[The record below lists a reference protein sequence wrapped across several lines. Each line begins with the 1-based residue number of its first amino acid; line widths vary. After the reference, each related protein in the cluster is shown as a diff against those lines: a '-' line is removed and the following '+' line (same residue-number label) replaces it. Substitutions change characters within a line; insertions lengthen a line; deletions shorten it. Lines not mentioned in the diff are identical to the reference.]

1 MCQGNAT
8 PPGFGDAYLTVRQ
21 ESLEATLCDLR
32 ISPDGAV
39 QARAAYARWERRLT
53 SLRLPFP
60 VTVPRHPAADEKR
73 PVRTAPR
80 APVGDGESVDLNEL
94 LSEARGT
101 LGDLVGDRV
110 ELSVVPAA
118 EWAGVAAAGRRL
130 WTLLRALV
138 GAACRRMPHGGTLTI
153 ETADTVL
160 DAEFCSFH
168 GQLRPGAYV
177 MLALSDAGLPG
188 PPGIGSANGREPFH
202 RRVTGAARSGHGGLA
217 DAIARQIGGCIC
229 RHEGLGWGNTTEVFL
244 PSAGKPHGSGR
255 PGKPGDCPPRGFET
269 VLVVNADR
277 EARAHTVRGLACLGY
292 TVLAASD
299 PAEAREV
306 CGCFQGPVHLL
317 ICGPTCAL
325 TNAGDLLLVL
335 RRHDPALRLLCL
347 AADSGKALEHAESK
361 RLDGAW
367 LPARPTP
374 EALAW
379 KVREVL
385 DQNRRFFVV

>member
-1 MCQGNAT
+1 M
-8 PPGFGDAYLTVRQ
+8 RQ

-39 QARAAYARWERRLT
+39 QARAAQARWERRLA
-53 SLRLPFP
+53 SIRLPFA

-73 PVRTAPR
+73 RVRTAPKG
-80 APVGDGESVDLNEL
+80 PVGERESVDLNEL
-94 LSEARGT
+94 LTEARGT
-101 LGDLVGDRV
+101 LGDLVGERV
-110 ELSVVPAA
+110 ELNVVPAA
-118 EWAGVAAAGRRL
+118 ERAGVAAAGRRL
-130 WTLLRALV
+130 WTLLHALV

-160 DAEFCSFH
+160 DAEFCSSH

-188 PPGIGSANGREPFH
+188 PRGIGSANAREPSH
-202 RRVTGAARSGHGGLA
+202 RYVTGAARPGHGGLA

-229 RHEGLGWGNTTEVFL
+229 RHEGLGCGNTTEVFL

-255 PGKPGDCPPRGFET
+255 PGKPADSLPRGFET
-269 VLVVNADR
+269 VLVVSADR
-277 EARAHTVRGLACLGY
+277 EARTQTVRGLACLGY
-292 TVLAASD
+292 TVLVASD

-306 CGCFQGPVHLL
+306 CNRFEGPVHLL
-317 ICGPTCAL
+317 ICGPTCAP
-325 TNAGDLLLVL
+325 TNAGDLLWGL
-335 RRHDPALRLLCL
+335 RRHDPGLRLLCL
-347 AADSGKALEHAESK
+347 TAGPGKALEHAESK
-361 RLDGAW
+361 WLDGAW
-367 LPARPTP
+367 LPARPTL

>member
-1 MCQGNAT
+1 MCQANAT
-8 PPGFGDAYLTVRQ
+8 PPGVGDACLTVRQ
-21 ESLEATLCDLR
+21 ESLEATLCDLT

-39 QARAAYARWERRLT
+39 QAREAHARWERRLA
-53 SLRLPFP
+53 SLRLPFAL
-60 VTVPRHPAADEKR
+60 TLPRFAAAEKR

-80 APVGDGESVDLNEL
+80 GPADERESVDLNEL
-94 LSEARGT
+94 LTEARRT
-101 LGDLVGDRV
+101 LGDLVGDRI

-118 EWAGVAAAGRRL
+118 ERAGVAAAGRRL

-138 GAACRRMPHGGTLTI
+138 GAACRRMPHGGTLTV

-160 DAEFCSFH
+160 DAEFCSSH
-168 GQLRPGAYV
+168 GRLRPGAYV

-188 PPGIGSANGREPFH
+188 ARGVGSAGGGEPSH
-202 RRVTGAARSGHGGLA
+202 RRVAGAARTGRGGMA

-255 PGKPGDCPPRGFET
+255 PGKPADSLPRGFET
-269 VLVVNADR
+269 VLVVNGDR
-277 EARAHTVRGLACLGY
+277 EVRAQTVRGLACLGY
-292 TVLAASD
+292 TVLVASD

-306 CGCFQGPVHLL
+306 CNRFEGPVHLL
-317 ICGPTCAL
+317 ICGPTCAP
-325 TNAGDLLLVL
+325 TNAGDLRWEL
-335 RRHDPALRLLCL
+335 RHHNPALRLLCL
-347 AADSGKALEHAESK
+347 AAGPGKALEHAK
-361 RLDGAW
+361 WRGVDGAW
-367 LPARPTP
+367 LPACPTP